1 MLHFRSRYLE
11 LSLLLNSSRTL
22 ETMLE
27 KSKQHDSPARGH
39 VSQGHNLRHLPA
51 GLNTT
56 KYHGMFLLNRATNAF
71 KSIEIVQLFVD
82 WWSDSNLRVKRKQDT
97 DTQDKPPQGLP
108 FQKLMQYILLGSQ
121 DTRGLQLK
129 PHLVPGS
136 SQATCF

>member
-1 MLHFRSRYLE
+1 
-11 LSLLLNSSRTL
+11 
-22 ETMLE
+22 
-27 KSKQHDSPARGH
+27 
-39 VSQGHNLRHLPA
+39 
-51 GLNTT
+51 
-56 KYHGMFLLNRATNAF
+56 MFLLNRATNAF

-108 FQKLMQYILLGSQ
+108 FQKLIQYILLGGQ

-136 SQATCF
+136 SQANCF